1 MATTKLSRTIG
12 TPTSGTKFTV
22 SAWVKGSM
30 AEGRILTS
38 INGNSSQTWVELQNS
53 GAFRIANYVG
63 SYNMQLITTRL
74 FRDPSAWYNFVIAF
88 DTTQV
93 TDTNRVK
100 LYVNGVQETSFST
113 TTYPSQNLVLKYG
126 VSGQTF
132 NVGAKDTDTYWNGLM
147 THVHF
152 IDGLQ
157 YAASDFGETDSTS
170 GIWTAKTTPSVT
182 YGNNGFFLKMENA
195 SAMGTDS
202 SGNSNTFTVS
212 GSLTKNQDTPANNFA
227 TLNPLNAFYTNST
240 FSNGN
245 TTFASGNSSS
255 GTVGNFLINTGKY
268 YWEVKAVS
276 KAGGGD
282 NYGIGIQGQDA
293 TATNQFPGDQS
304 TGWMFYGGGNYYNSG
319 SGTSAGVTYTAGDII
334 GVALDCT
341 NNKLYFSKNGTF
353 ILSGNPSTGANG
365 ISITDPASV
374 TLGGYYPSQT
384 FWENSTSGTFSINFG
399 NGYFGTTAVS
409 SAGTNASSNGIF
421 EYDVPA
427 NFTALST
434 KGLNS

>member
-147 THVHF
+147 SHVHF

>member
-212 GSLTKNQDTPANNFA
+212 GSLTKNQDTPDNNFA

>member
-399 NGYFGTTAVS
+399 NGYFGTTPVS

>member
-88 DTTQV
+88 DTTQG

-212 GSLTKNQDTPANNFA
+212 GSLTKNQDTPDNNFA

-421 EYDVPA
+421 EYDTPTGY
-427 NFTALST
+427 TALST
-434 KGLNS
+434 EGLNS

>member
-384 FWENSTSGTFSINFG
+384 FWENSTSGTFSMNFG